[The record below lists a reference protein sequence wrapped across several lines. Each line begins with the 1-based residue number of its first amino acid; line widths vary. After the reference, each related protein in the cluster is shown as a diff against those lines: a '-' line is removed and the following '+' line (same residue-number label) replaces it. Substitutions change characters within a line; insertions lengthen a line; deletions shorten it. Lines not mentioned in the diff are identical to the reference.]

1 MLDCFLIIIAILLLF
16 NLYLIIKSDDVL
28 DYIISAIILF
38 IISYLLR

>member
-1 MLDCFLIIIAILLLF
+1 MLDCFLIIIAMLLLF

-38 IISYLLR
+38 IISSLLI